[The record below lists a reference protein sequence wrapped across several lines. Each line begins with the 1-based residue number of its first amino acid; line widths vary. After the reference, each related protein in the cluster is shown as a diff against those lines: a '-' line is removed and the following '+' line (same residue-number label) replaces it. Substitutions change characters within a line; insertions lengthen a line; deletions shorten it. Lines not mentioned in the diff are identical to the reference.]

1 MGDVKGRRKSIKRR
15 GVVTQPGWGYEL
27 RATSNEPT
35 PEPRRVVL
43 RPLVF
48 ASVVVGSTAIG
59 ALILALGTNP
69 VLSGSAPNRGPEGSS
84 GPTHSVI
91 DVPQGTDAVDY
102 GPVASTGQ
110 GNYLAAAQWFQRAA
124 TPSDTFPSS
133 DQIDGLNSSSTR
145 LVGGTPKKLKVWVGK
160 TDDDR
165 VCLIMT
171 VPSTQDALESVN
183 SCADA
188 QQFDAMGLGLH
199 AGGCVAVI
207 VLGGHA
213 ECGRQAVAAAVGHC
227 GAEALR
233 VEL

>member
-1 MGDVKGRRKSIKRR
+1 M
-15 GVVTQPGWGYEL
+15 
-27 RATSNEPT
+27 
-35 PEPRRVVL
+35 L

-199 AGGCVAVI
+199 AGGY
-207 VLGGHA
+207 
-213 ECGRQAVAAAVGHC
+213 QAIWMGKTVSVF
-227 GAEALR
+227 L
-233 VEL
+233 ELTPKRLKSRAFPGKGYF